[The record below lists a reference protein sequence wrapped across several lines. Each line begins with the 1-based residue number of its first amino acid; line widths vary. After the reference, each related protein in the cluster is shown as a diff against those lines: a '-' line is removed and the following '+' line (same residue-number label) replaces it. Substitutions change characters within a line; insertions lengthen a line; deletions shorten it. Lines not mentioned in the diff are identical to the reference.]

1 MSARSIFVTW
11 PMEAEVRAILERV
24 GTVRTSHT
32 EHELPVAELARHVAD
47 VEAIIPMGAHPIPE
61 PVLAAAPR
69 LRIVAV
75 AAVGYNIVD
84 VAAATRRGILVTNT
98 PGVLT
103 DTTADMAWALMLGV
117 ARRVPES
124 DRFVRAGKW
133 TGVYWSQLMGAD
145 VHGTTL
151 GVIGLGR
158 IGQAIAR
165 RAQGFGMRVLY
176 HKRTPDPETE
186 RRVGAEYRAKADLLR
201 EADFV
206 VLSIPLTAETRH
218 LIGAAELALMKPTA
232 FLVNV
237 ARGPVVDEAAL
248 VEALRIEAHR
258 RGRPR
263 RLRGGAE
270 APPGPPRARE
280 PRAHAPHRLGVRRDA
295 APDGDARR
303 GELRRR
309 ARGAPAAEPGQP
321 GGVAPGVKRGKLWL
335 FLLDSAARRRRLP
348 DSGASASRRSASRS
362 SPRSPRSASRPAR
375 SRWSW
380 TPRPPTWRRS
390 TCAWSSRA
398 RPRPVLSE
406 DLSAGA
412 TRSLRKPVTL
422 DAAALKLQEGPG
434 GAGDRGPRHA
444 LAPSARRAALAWS
457 TASPSTSPRRSSS
470 SRRPRAT
477 SSTPAPAS

>member
-1 MSARSIFVTW
+1 MAARSIFVTW

-24 GTVRTSHT
+24 GSVRTSPT
-32 EHELPVAELARHVAD
+32 EHELPIPELARHVAD

-61 PVLAAAPR
+61 PVIAAAPR

-176 HKRTPDPETE
+176 HKRTPDPEAA
-186 RRVGAEYRAKADLLR
+186 RSVNAEYRSKADLLR
-201 EADFV
+201 ESDFV

-248 VEALRIEAHR
+248 VDALR
-258 RGRPR
+258 
-263 RLRGGAE
+263 
-270 APPGPPRARE
+270 
-280 PRAHAPHRLGVRRDA
+280 
-295 APDGDARR
+295 ARR
-303 GELRRR
+303 IAGAGLDVFEDEPKVHPGLLELENL
-309 ARGAPAAEPGQP
+309 ALTPHIG
-321 GGVAPGVKRGKLWL
+321 
-335 FLLDSAARRRRLP
+335 
-348 DSGASASRRSASRS
+348 SAS
-362 SPRSPRSASRPAR
+362 
-375 SRWSW
+375 
-380 TPRPPTWRRS
+380 
-390 TCAWSSRA
+390 
-398 RPRPVLSE
+398 
-406 DLSAGA
+406 GA
-412 TRSLRKPVTL
+412 TRRRMATRAAENCV
-422 DAAALKLQEGPG
+422 AALEG
-434 GAGDRGPRHA
+434 
-444 LAPSARRAALAWS
+444 
-457 TASPSTSPRRSSS
+457 
-470 SRRPRAT
+470 RRPPDLVNPEAWR
-477 SSTPAPAS
+477 PA

>member
-1 MSARSIFVTW
+1 MTARSIFVTW

-24 GTVRTSHT
+24 ATVRTSHT

-61 PVLAAAPR
+61 PVLTAAPR

-84 VAAATRRGILVTNT
+84 VAAATQRGILVTNT

-103 DTTADMAWALMLGV
+103 ETTADMAWALMLGV

-151 GVIGLGR
+151 GIIGLGR

-176 HKRTPDPETE
+176 HKRTPDPEAAG
-186 RRVGAEYRAKADLLR
+186 RVGAEYRAKADLLR
-201 EADFV
+201 ESDFV
-206 VLSIPLTAETRH
+206 VLSIPLTEETRH

-248 VEALRIEAHR
+248 GEALRSKRIA
-258 RGRPR
+258 
-263 RLRGGAE
+263 GAGLDVFE
-270 APPGPPRARE
+270 GEPKLHPGLLGLENLALT
-280 PRAHAPHRLGVRRDA
+280 PHIG
-295 APDGDARR
+295 
-303 GELRRR
+303 
-309 ARGAPAAEPGQP
+309 
-321 GGVAPGVKRGKLWL
+321 
-335 FLLDSAARRRRLP
+335 
-348 DSGASASRRSASRS
+348 SAS
-362 SPRSPRSASRPAR
+362 
-375 SRWSW
+375 
-380 TPRPPTWRRS
+380 
-390 TCAWSSRA
+390 
-398 RPRPVLSE
+398 
-406 DLSAGA
+406 GA
-412 TRSLRKPVTL
+412 TRRRMATR
-422 DAAALKLQEGPG
+422 AAENCIAALEGHRP
-434 GAGDRGPRHA
+434 PN
-444 LAPSARRAALAWS
+444 LVNPEAW
-457 TASPSTSPRRSSS
+457 
-470 SRRPRAT
+470 RPA
-477 SSTPAPAS
+477 